1 MKELKQ
7 KIVFE
12 SFSDFSDNTRTL
24 FDYLVS
30 NQMNKKYEMVW
41 LVENPEKFKNIAIE
55 NVVFSYVQPQNE
67 YEYEHM
73 KRNIEDAKFLIGSN
87 RNIKKFD
94 KRQIYL
100 NLWHGTLLKKLNDY
114 KIDNS
119 DWDFLLCPSEFFADI
134 YQREL
139 HISKEKLIYFNNTRN
154 DDLWIKDNSLGTLY
168 PNQKFKKFILW
179 MPTYRQ
185 HRTGSNVDSTREFTL
200 GIPIFNNIEELNEM
214 DKLLQKEDTLLMLKV
229 HPAQDLSK
237 IKINSMKNIKIVKN
251 DELEEKNLKLYNLIA
266 ESDALI
272 TDYSSVYFDYMI
284 LDRPIGF
291 TIDDFKEYKGY
302 VFEEPLEY
310 MPGTHID
317 NYKNLKNFILEVLK
331 GKDKYKEKRRKLN
344 KIFNKYSDNKN
355 SERITEFLK
364 L

>member
-1 MKELKQ
+1 MKELKN

-24 FDYLVS
+24 FDYLIEQNM
-30 NQMNKKYEMVW
+30 NQNYEMIW
-41 LVENPEKFKNIAIE
+41 LVENPKKFENIKIKNVE
-55 NVVFSYVQPQNE
+55 FSYVEPKNE
-67 YEYEHM
+67 DEYEHM
-73 KRNIEDAKFLIGSN
+73 KQNIEDAKFLIGSN

-94 KRQIYL
+94 ERQIYI
-100 NLWHGTLLKKLNDY
+100 NLWHGTLLKKLIDY
-114 KIDNS
+114 KIDNAN
-119 DWDFLLCPSEFFADI
+119 WDFLLCPSEFFSDI
-134 YQREL
+134 YEREL
-139 HISKEKLIYFNNTRN
+139 RIPKEKLIYFNNPRN
-154 DDLWIKDNSLGTLY
+154 DDLWIKNNALDKLY
-168 PNQKFKKFILW
+168 PNQKFKKFVLW

-185 HRTGSNVDSTREFTL
+185 HRTGTNIDSKKDFTF
-200 GIPIFNNIEELNEM
+200 GIPIFNTIDELEKI
-214 DKLLQKEDTLLMLKV
+214 DKILQQKETLLVLKV
-229 HPAQDLSK
+229 HPSQDLSK
-237 IKINSMKNIKIVKN
+237 IKINSMTNIKVLKN
-251 DELEEKNLKLYNLIA
+251 DELEDKNIKLYNLIA

-272 TDYSSVYFDYMI
+272 TDYSSVYYDYMI

-310 MPGTHID
+310 MPGAHIT
-317 NYKNLKNFILEVLK
+317 NYNEFEKFIFEILKEN
-331 GKDKYKEKRRKLN
+331 DQYKEKRRKLN

>member
-1 MKELKQ
+1 MKKLKD

-30 NQMNKKYEMVW
+30 KHKNEKYEMVW
-41 LVENPEKFKNIAIE
+41 LVENPEKFKNLKME
-55 NVVFSYVQPQNE
+55 NVVFSYVEPRNE

-73 KRNIEDAKFLIGSN
+73 KRNIEDAKYLIGSN

-94 KRQIYL
+94 EKQIYL

-114 KIDNS
+114 KIDNK
-119 DWDFLLCPSEFFADI
+119 DWDFLLCPSEFFVDI

-139 HISKEKLIYFNNTRN
+139 HIPKEKLIYFNNPRN
-154 DDLWIKDNSLGTLY
+154 DDLWIKNDCLERLY
-168 PNQKFKKFILW
+168 PHQKFEKFILW

-185 HRTGSNVDSTREFTL
+185 HRTGSNVDSTKEFAL
-200 GIPIFNNIEELNEM
+200 GIPIFNNIEELEQL
-214 DKLLQKEDTLLMLKV
+214 DRFLQKEDVLLMLKV

-237 IKINSMKNIKIVKN
+237 IRIDSMKNIKIVKN
-251 DELEEKNLKLYNLIA
+251 DELEEKNIKLYNLIA

-291 TIDDFKEYKGY
+291 TIDDLKEYTGY

-310 MPGTHID
+310 MPGTHIK
-317 NYKNLKNFILEVLK
+317 NYEDLEKFLLDVLQ
-331 GKDKYKEKRRKLN
+331 GKDEYKEKRRELN
-344 KIFNKYSDNKN
+344 RVFNKYSDNKN
-355 SERITEFLK
+355 SERITKFLK

>member
-1 MKELKQ
+1 MENLKD

-24 FDYLVS
+24 FDYLV
-30 NQMNKKYEMVW
+30 NKQKNEKYEMVW
-41 LVENPEKFKNIAIE
+41 LVEKPEKFKDMKIK
-55 NVVFSYVQPQNE
+55 NVSFSYVEPTNE

-73 KRNIEDAKFLIGSN
+73 KKNIEDARFLIGSN

-94 KRQIYL
+94 KRQVYL

-114 KIDNS
+114 KIDNN
-119 DWDFLLCPSEFFADI
+119 DWNFLLCPSEFFADI
-134 YQREL
+134 YEREL
-139 HISKEKLIYFNNTRN
+139 HIPKEKLIYFNNPRN
-154 DDLWIKDNSLGTLY
+154 DDLWIKNNCLGKLY
-168 PNQKFKKFILW
+168 PNQKFKKFVLW

-185 HRTGSNVDSTREFTL
+185 HRTGSNIDSTKEFSL
-200 GIPIFNNIEELNEM
+200 GIPIFNNVEELK
-214 DKLLQKEDTLLMLKV
+214 KLEKFLQKENMLLILKV

-251 DELEEKNLKLYNLIA
+251 DELEEKNIKLYNLIA

-284 LDRPIGF
+284 LDKPIGF
-291 TIDDFKEYKGY
+291 TIDDLKEYKGY
-302 VFEEPLEY
+302 VFKEPLEY
-310 MPGTHID
+310 MPGTHIKD
-317 NYKNLKNFILEVLK
+317 YRDLEKFLYEILKND
-331 GKDKYKEKRRKLN
+331 DKYQENRRKLN
-344 KIFNKYSDNKN
+344 KIFNKYSDNQN
-355 SERITEFLK
+355 SKRITEFLR